1 MLNKVREYIERHKLL
16 TKDALHIVAL
26 SGGADS
32 VCLLRMMKELGYR
45 VEAAHCNFR
54 LRGKESDRDEEFCRS
69 LCKKTETA
77 LHVAHFDTRA
87 YASLHGVSI
96 EMAARE
102 LRYGYFSQLAAAIG
116 AEDIVVAHHTD
127 DSIETM
133 LINLLRGTGIMG
145 LEGIKPERDMIKRP
159 FLCLTR
165 KDIEAYLGE
174 IGQDYI
180 TDSSNMVADVMRNKI
195 RLNVI
200 PMLEEV
206 TEGAKQNIIR
216 TMSNLTE
223 AAKVVR
229 HTIKEGMA
237 RCVEKTSDCN
247 DERCGI
253 ELRVS
258 IELLKQ
264 EPSPEMLL
272 FEVLRPYGFN
282 SSQISEIHHLAMENR
297 TEGRRVW
304 RTNSHT
310 ASMERDH
317 ILIGHEVDVPSMV
330 IPECGTY
337 VCREGIKMEIRVDEV
352 NSDFTVSRNPLHAT
366 LDASLVKMPL
376 TLRKI
381 QSGDR
386 FTPYGMRSMKLIS
399 DYLTDRKKNYFEKQ
413 QQMVLCDAEDEVI
426 WLVGERVSQKVACN
440 EKTIKVLSA
449 RYICDE

>member
-1 MLNKVREYIERHKLL
+1 
-16 TKDALHIVAL
+16 
-26 SGGADS
+26 
-32 VCLLRMMKELGYR
+32 
-45 VEAAHCNFR
+45 
-54 LRGKESDRDEEFCRS
+54 
-69 LCKKTETA
+69 
-77 LHVAHFDTRA
+77 
-87 YASLHGVSI
+87 
-96 EMAARE
+96 
-102 LRYGYFSQLAAAIG
+102 
-116 AEDIVVAHHTD
+116 
-127 DSIETM
+127 
-133 LINLLRGTGIMG
+133 
-145 LEGIKPERDMIKRP
+145 MIKRP

-165 KDIEAYLGE
+165 KEIEAYLGE

-216 TMSNLTE
+216 TMSNLAE

-229 HTIKEGMA
+229 HTIEEGMA
-237 RCVEKTSDCN
+237 RCVEQTSDCN

-272 FEVLRPYGFN
+272 FEVLKPYGFN
-282 SSQISEIHHLAMENR
+282 SSQISEIHHLAMEDR

-304 RTNSHT
+304 HTNSHT

-317 ILIGHEVDVPSMV
+317 ILIGHEVDVPSIV

-376 TLRKI
+376 KLRKI

-386 FTPYGMRSMKLIS
+386 FMPYGMRGMKLIS

-413 QQMVLCDAEDEVI
+413 RQMVLCDAENEVI